1 MVEFRNNVSGLY
13 KGMIYCSSFEEAKK
27 ILEQISPLLKKS
39 LKFKA
44 DIKRGC
50 SEFYNLFP
58 NYKITDSDNRDFL
71 NYDKKWEEIEK
82 NLDIKQNFNTIKLN
96 YSIPG
101 LSISDIL
108 IISHWLNYAKIIGDL
123 TYKEIDLDF
132 FGSKFIEYQ
141 LSNQVE
147 FRTKQFNIN

>member
-1 MVEFRNNVSGLY
+1 MFQFWG
-13 KGMIYCSSFEEAKK
+13 GKK
-27 ILEQISPLLKKS
+27 ILDQILPLLKKS
-39 LKFKA
+39 FKFKA

-58 NYKITDSDNRDFL
+58 NYKITDSDNKGFL

-82 NLDIKQNFNTIKLN
+82 NLHIKQNFNTIKLN

-108 IISHWLNYAKIIGDL
+108 IISCITQMVKI
-123 TYKEIDLDF
+123 
-132 FGSKFIEYQ
+132 
-141 LSNQVE
+141 
-147 FRTKQFNIN
+147 

>member
-1 MVEFRNNVSGLY
+1 M
-13 KGMIYCSSFEEAKK
+13 
-27 ILEQISPLLKKS
+27 KKS
-39 LKFKA
+39 FKIKA

-101 LSISDIL
+101 ISISDIL
-108 IISHWLNYAKIIGDL
+108 IITHWLNYAKIIGDL

-132 FGSKFIEYQ
+132 FDSKFIKHQ
-141 LSNQVE
+141 LLNQVE